1 MVSPTTATYAMR
13 RRVSLSKAEWQHR
26 RLQESRHG
34 PLGSQ
39 SPQSSLPAT
48 LTDSAD
54 ASTPPD
60 SNSTPASPSREQ
72 QHPDSTAE
80 PEVQHLNFYDA
91 RTGIAGRATTETITT
106 TTATASTTAKWSRR
120 GDGRTTVTITTSP
133 CSDQSL
139 SRNSSVSTQ
148 TSSSAPST
156 PQRHSKHSSIS
167 STSSSSTSYT
177 APPSRSGSFRCR
189 PPISRSNSVASAGP
203 NEHQYYRGWPFP
215 TKSELYRSNSA
226 HQQGHFQAPHGVS
239 SDLKQEGLYY
249 PPPHDDDNHNDRN
262 NNFYSPRS
270 PHRRSYPLLP
280 APLATSPPVRR
291 HSEGQKPFRAR
302 GNQTI
307 KSKPVQQP
315 STITA
320 TATTTTTTPASPGT
334 TPSSSSSSDILRR
347 NSLKRMPASFC
358 PESSGGGPSSSSKTG
373 IRRNRAGSSSL
384 TRILKPKVV
393 VGGMVEYY

>member
-26 RLQESRHG
+26 RLQEARHG
-34 PLGSQ
+34 SLGSQ

-48 LTDSAD
+48 PTDSAY

-60 SNSTPASPSREQ
+60 SNSTPTSPSRER
-72 QHPDSTAE
+72 QHPDPTVE
-80 PEVQHLNFYDA
+80 PEVQHLSFYDA
-91 RTGIAGRATTETITT
+91 RTGVAGRATTETITT

-156 PQRHSKHSSIS
+156 PQRHSVNSSIS

-177 APPSRSGSFRCR
+177 APPSRSGSFKCR

-203 NEHQYYRGWPFP
+203 NEHHYYRGWPFP

-226 HQQGHFQAPHGVS
+226 HQQGHFHPAHGAS
-239 SDLKQEGLYY
+239 FDLKQEGLYH
-249 PPPHDDDNHNDRN
+249 PPPHENDNNDPN
-262 NNFYSPRS
+262 NNLCSPHS
-270 PHRRSYPLLP
+270 PHRPSYPLPP
-280 APLATSPPVRR
+280 APPATFPPVRR
-291 HSEGQKPFRAR
+291 HSEGQKPSSAR
-302 GNQTI
+302 VNQPI
-307 KSKPVQQP
+307 KPRPAQKP
-315 STITA
+315 S
-320 TATTTTTTPASPGT
+320 TTTTITTAATPTNPVATTPA
-334 TPSSSSSSDILRR
+334 SSSDILRR

-358 PESSGGGPSSSSKTG
+358 PESSGAGPSSSSKTG

-393 VGGMVEYY
+393 VGGMAEYY

>member
-34 PLGSQ
+34 SLGSP
-39 SPQSSLPAT
+39 SPQSSLPVT
-48 LTDSAD
+48 PTDSAY

-60 SNSTPASPSREQ
+60 SNSAPTSPSRER
-72 QHPDSTAE
+72 HYPDPTVE
-80 PEVQHLNFYDA
+80 PEVQHLSFYDA

-133 CSDQSL
+133 YSDQSL

-156 PQRHSKHSSIS
+156 PQRHSVNSSIS

-177 APPSRSGSFRCR
+177 SPPSRSGSFNCR

-203 NEHQYYRGWPFP
+203 NEHHYYRGWPFP

-226 HQQGHFQAPHGVS
+226 HQQGHFHSAHGTS
-239 SDLKQEGLYY
+239 SNSKQKGLYY
-249 PPPHDDDNHNDRN
+249 PLPRDDDNNPN
-262 NNFYSPRS
+262 NNFYAPHS
-270 PHRRSYPLLP
+270 PHRPSYPLPP
-280 APLATSPPVRR
+280 APLATFPPVRR

-302 GNQTI
+302 GNQIFKTGPAQ
-307 KSKPVQQP
+307 KP
-315 STITA
+315 ST
-320 TATTTTTTPASPGT
+320 TTTATTTPASPGT

-358 PESSGGGPSSSSKTG
+358 PESSAGGPSSSSKTG
-373 IRRNRAGSSSL
+373 IRRNRTGSSSL

-393 VGGMVEYY
+393 VGGMAEYY

>member
-13 RRVSLSKAEWQHR
+13 RRVSLSKAEWQNR

-34 PLGSQ
+34 SLTSQ

-48 LTDSAD
+48 PTDSAY

-60 SNSTPASPSREQ
+60 SNSTPTSPSQEQ
-72 QHPDSTAE
+72 QYPNPTAE
-80 PEVQHLNFYDA
+80 PEVQHLSFYDA
-91 RTGIAGRATTETITT
+91 RTGIVGRATTETITT
-106 TTATASTTAKWSRR
+106 TTATASTTAKWNRR

-156 PQRHSKHSSIS
+156 PQRHSMHSSIS

-177 APPSRSGSFRCR
+177 APPSRSGSLNCR
-189 PPISRSNSVASAGP
+189 PSISRSNSVASAGP
-203 NEHQYYRGWPFP
+203 NKHHYYRGWPFP

-226 HQQGHFQAPHGVS
+226 HQQGHFQPAHGAS
-239 SDLKQEGLYY
+239 FDSKQKSLYY
-249 PPPHDDDNHNDRN
+249 LPHNDDNNHLDINP
-262 NNFYSPRS
+262 YSPHS
-270 PHRRSYPLLP
+270 PHRPSYPLPP
-280 APLATSPPVRR
+280 APLATSPPSRR
-291 HSEGQKPFRAR
+291 HSEGQRSFRAR
-302 GNQTI
+302 QNQTP
-307 KSKPVQQP
+307 KPGPAQQP
-315 STITA
+315 ST
-320 TATTTTTTPASPGT
+320 ATTAITPAAAAAAPASPGT
-334 TPSSSSSSDILRR
+334 APASSSSDILRR

-358 PESSGGGPSSSSKTG
+358 PESSGGSPSKSG
-373 IRRNRAGSSSL
+373 IRRNRAGSTSL

-393 VGGMVEYY
+393 AGGMAEYY

>member
-26 RLQESRHG
+26 RLQESRYG
-34 PLGSQ
+34 SLGSQ

-48 LTDSAD
+48 PTDSAY
-54 ASTPPD
+54 APTSPD
-60 SNSTPASPSREQ
+60 SNSTPTSPSRER
-72 QHPDSTAE
+72 QHPDPTGE
-80 PEVQHLNFYDA
+80 PEVQHLSFYDA

-156 PQRHSKHSSIS
+156 PQRHSVNSSIS

-177 APPSRSGSFRCR
+177 APPSRSGSFNCR

-203 NEHQYYRGWPFP
+203 NEHHYYRGWPFP

-226 HQQGHFQAPHGVS
+226 HQQGHFQPAHGTS
-239 SDLKQEGLYY
+239 SSSKQEGLYY
-249 PPPHDDDNHNDRN
+249 ALPHGDDNNNPN
-262 NNFYSPRS
+262 NNFHPPQS
-270 PHRRSYPLLP
+270 PHRPSYPLPP

-302 GNQTI
+302 GNQT
-307 KSKPVQQP
+307 SNTGPAQQLP
-315 STITA
+315 A
-320 TATTTTTTPASPGT
+320 TTTTTPASPGT
-334 TPSSSSSSDILRR
+334 TPSSSTSSSDILRR

-393 VGGMVEYY
+393 VGGMAEYY

>member
-34 PLGSQ
+34 SLGSQ

-48 LTDSAD
+48 PTDSAY

-60 SNSTPASPSREQ
+60 SNSTPTSPSRWQ
-72 QHPDSTAE
+72 QHPDPTVE
-80 PEVQHLNFYDA
+80 PEVQHLSFYDA

-156 PQRHSKHSSIS
+156 PQRHSVNSSIS

-177 APPSRSGSFRCR
+177 SPPSRSGSFNCR

-203 NEHQYYRGWPFP
+203 NEHHYYRGWPFP

-226 HQQGHFQAPHGVS
+226 HQQGHFHSAYGTS
-239 SDLKQEGLYY
+239 SNSKQEGLYY
-249 PPPHDDDNHNDRN
+249 PLPHDDDKHDPN
-262 NNFYSPRS
+262 NNLYS
-270 PHRRSYPLLP
+270 PHRPHRPSYPLPP

-307 KSKPVQQP
+307 NSKPVQQP
-315 STITA
+315 STA
-320 TATTTTTTPASPGT
+320 SATTPTPASPAT
-334 TPSSSSSSDILRR
+334 TPPSSSSDTLRR

-358 PESSGGGPSSSSKTG
+358 PESSTGGPSSSSKTG

-393 VGGMVEYY
+393 VGGMAEYY